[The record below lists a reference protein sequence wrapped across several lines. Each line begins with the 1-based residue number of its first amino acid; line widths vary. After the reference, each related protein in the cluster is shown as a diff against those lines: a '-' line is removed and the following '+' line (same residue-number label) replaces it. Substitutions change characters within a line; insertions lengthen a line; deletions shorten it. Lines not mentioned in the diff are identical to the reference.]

1 MSASITPTASGTTG
15 SGGVQTTRA
24 RSSGSSLTAD
34 FDTFLTLLTV
44 QLRNQDPT
52 NAMDVN
58 EMTSQLV
65 SYAGVEQQIQMNR
78 QLQDMLGMQQGAQLT
93 SAAGLIGR
101 RMEVESDR
109 LVLQSGEAALRLPA
123 AGEARSGALRIT
135 DAAGR
140 VVREASL
147 PLEQQPSTWRWDGRD
162 AAGRPLPDGAYAFT
176 LQGRNALGSAVE
188 LQASVLARATGA
200 ERSGN
205 GVALRFGSLS
215 LGMDR
220 LRGMEP

>member
-15 SGGVQTTRA
+15 SGGVRTTA
-24 RSSGSSLTAD
+24 APGAGSSLTAD
-34 FDTFLTLLTV
+34 FDTFLALLTV

-52 NAMDVN
+52 NTMDVN
-58 EMTSQLV
+58 QMTSQLV
-65 SYAGVEQQIQMNR
+65 SFAGVEQQIRMNR

-123 AGEARSGALRIT
+123 AGEARSGALSIT

-140 VVREASL
+140 VVRQASL
-147 PLEQQPSTWRWDGRD
+147 PLGQQPTTWRWDGRD
-162 AAGRPLPDGAYAFT
+162 AAGRPLPDGAYAFV
-176 LQGRNALGSAVE
+176 LQGRNALGSEVE

-200 ERSGN
+200 ERSGT
-205 GVALRFGSLS
+205 GVALRFGNMS